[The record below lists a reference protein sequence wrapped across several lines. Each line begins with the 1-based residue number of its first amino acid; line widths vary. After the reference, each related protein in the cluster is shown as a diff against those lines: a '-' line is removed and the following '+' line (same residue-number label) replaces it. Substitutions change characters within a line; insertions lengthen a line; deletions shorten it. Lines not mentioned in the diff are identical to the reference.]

1 MVIANVEN
9 YHKIL
14 SPDCREILFLLS
26 ERRRQKKIGAE
37 SGMKLLKKLKEKLND
52 VIPNRRRKKSYENAE
67 SDG

>member
-1 MVIANVEN
+1 MLRIITKFLAP
-9 YHKIL
+9 IL
-14 SPDCREILFLLS
+14 EEILFLLS

-52 VIPNRRRKKSYENAE
+52 VIPNRCRKKSYENAE